1 MVIDR
6 WAVNYLSTYVIE
18 EHYIIENR
26 SVKKIIF
33 HVLETVIMVFLKE
46 SCDISEVEIDI
57 ERESEKVLE
66 NTMLNYV

>member
-1 MVIDR
+1 M
-6 WAVNYLSTYVIE
+6 YVIE

-33 HVLETVIMVFLKE
+33 HVLETVTMVFLKE
-46 SCDISEVEIDI
+46 SCGTYEVEIDT
-57 ERESEKVLE
+57 ERVNERVLE